1 MSLGIGIIGL
11 EGSGKTALFRALTHG
26 VQASGRSNMA
36 TVPVPDERLQVL
48 TDMVH
53 PKRTVPTG
61 AQFVDVGAVTRGASE
76 LGGLGPQF
84 LSALQGVDALAIVLR
99 FFERPDVGMGP
110 ELATPFEDLESLL
123 LELTLSDLGRV
134 QRRLE
139 RVTKAARAGDQASK
153 HEEEMLLRLQQRLDA
168 GQPARGEAIADSD
181 LEAIKD
187 LGLLT
192 LKPVIYVANVAEND
206 LGPALDSG
214 LPDPGGIR
222 PQLDWLRNE
231 AAKGDAEVAVVSAA
245 TEADLGELSE
255 EDAREYL
262 ESLGVTET
270 GLDRFVHTAYRLLGL
285 LTFLTA
291 GEPEVRAWT
300 VRQGA
305 KAPEAAGRIHSDI
318 ERGFI
323 RAEVTGWEDLV
334 EAGSPEAAKRA
345 GKTRLEGKDYV
356 MREGDVVYFR
366 FNV

>member
-1 MSLGIGIIGL
+1 MSVNIGIIGL
-11 EGSGKTALFRALTHG
+11 DNSGKTSLFRALTHG
-26 VQASGRSNMA
+26 IQASGRSNMA

-48 TDMVH
+48 TDMCH

-61 AQFVDVGAVTRGASE
+61 IQFVDVGGINRGAAES
-76 LGGLGPQF
+76 GGLGAQF
-84 LSALQGVDALAIVLR
+84 LSNLQGVDALAVVVR
-99 FFERPDVGMGP
+99 FYSRPDLGMGP
-110 ELATPFEDLESLL
+110 EPAAPFEDLEGIL
-123 LELTLSDLGRV
+123 LELGLSDLSRIE
-134 QRRLE
+134 RRLE
-139 RVTKAARAGDQASK
+139 RTAKAARSGDQAAK
-153 HEEEMLLRLQQRLDA
+153 REEEALRKIHERLDA
-168 GQPARGEAIADSD
+168 GLPARGVELAASD

-192 LKPVIYVANVAEND
+192 LKPMIYVANVAEDD
-206 LGPALDSG
+206 LGPALDQE
-214 LPDPGGIR
+214 LPDPNGVR
-222 PQLDWLRNE
+222 DTLNRLRDFAGE
-231 AAKGDAEVAVVSAA
+231 RSAEVAIVSAA
-245 TEADLGELSE
+245 TEAELGDLPE

-270 GLDRFVHTAYRLLGL
+270 GMARFVKTAYDLLGL

-305 KAPEAAGRIHSDI
+305 KAPEAAGSIHSDI

-323 RAEVTGWEDLV
+323 RAEVTAWSDLV

-356 MREGDVVYFR
+356 MHEGDVVYFR